1 MWGLN
6 PRERGSESV
15 DHLLGRFLSR
25 GLGRSLSANQRA
37 AVAWRD
43 ANGDVERMHTC
54 GVYLRKPP
62 NAALPPVM
70 GVYVDSHA
78 RLMDWNTN
86 REIYLARLAAA
97 GLELSGLEFR
107 LARNHR
113 PPTSPRPTSPA
124 ATASGSLS
132 MQDEERI
139 RRRCAELPPG
149 LRERL
154 AQAMRDSLH
163 RDRTPPPPAS

>member
-43 ANGDVERMHTC
+43 ANGDVERTHTC

-62 NAALPPVM
+62 NDALPPVM

-107 LARNHR
+107 LARNRR
-113 PPTSPRPTSPA
+113 PPTPSRAPSPA
-124 ATASGSLS
+124 VTAPLS
-132 MQDEERI
+132 PQDEERV
-139 RRRCAELPPG
+139 RRRCADLPPG

-154 AQAMRDSLH
+154 AQAMRDSLR